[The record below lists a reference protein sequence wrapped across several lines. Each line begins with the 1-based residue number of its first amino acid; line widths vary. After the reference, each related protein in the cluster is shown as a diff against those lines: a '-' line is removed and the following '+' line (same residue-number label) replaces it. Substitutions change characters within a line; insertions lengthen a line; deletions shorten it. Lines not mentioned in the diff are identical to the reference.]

1 MGPIQNTLRHMQRY
15 RELATVFSKNGLG
28 FFIKDL
34 GLHETLSIPKRMYQK
49 DFDML
54 TDDKIG
60 SRLRKVIEELGPT
73 FVKIG
78 QIASTRPDLLPE
90 GIINELKKLQ
100 NNVPAFSYEEAKEIV
115 EAELN
120 DSLENIFDDF
130 EQEAFAAASI
140 GQVHKARL
148 KTGEAVAVKVQRPHI
163 EHKIKVDLE
172 ILHNM
177 AHLATKRLE
186 WAARYDLEEIVN
198 EFSKTLLAELDYR
211 IEANNS
217 IRIANQFK
225 DNPHIKIPQV
235 YEAHSTKKVLTMEYV
250 QGIKLNDIEKLDKYG
265 YDKELLAERTVQA
278 IFEQILMEGFYHG
291 DPHPGNL
298 VTLPGEVVVFMD
310 FGMVGQLTHK
320 MKNQFVDLLLAV
332 VQQNTTQAVNGILK
346 MGVVPREV
354 NRDFLWSEVK
364 TLQEKYYDTPLSEVS
379 LGVIVN
385 EVFSIAYKYDI
396 ELPKELTFLG
406 KTLLTIEGT
415 ATLLDPD
422 ISIVKVAE
430 PIGRK
435 LLKEKYN
442 PKNIVDQFFRKFQ
455 DASLATKEV
464 TEDLKQIASIAKK
477 GHLPIEI
484 ELKKQEILV
493 GKLERISNRLSFSL
507 ILLALS
513 IILAGLII
521 GSSLTGYESLL
532 WQLPVIEIGVVIIFV
547 MFVLILFSI
556 FRSGRM

>member
-1 MGPIQNTLRHMQRY
+1 MQRY

-484 ELKKQEILV
+484 EVKKQEILV

>member
-1 MGPIQNTLRHMQRY
+1 MQRY

>member
-1 MGPIQNTLRHMQRY
+1 MQRY

-34 GLHETLSIPKRMYQK
+34 GLHETLSILKRMYQK

-60 SRLRKVIEELGPT
+60 SRLRKVIEELWPT

-78 QIASTRPDLLPE
+78 QIANTRPDLIHE

-100 NNVPAFSYEEAKEIV
+100 YNVPAFSYEEAKEIV

-217 IRIANQFK
+217 IRITNQFK

-364 TLQEKYYDTPLSEVS
+364 TLQEKYDDTPLSEVS

-547 MFVLILFSI
+547 MFV
-556 FRSGRM
+556 